1 MKPLALLLAI
11 LLFLSPICALAQAAP
26 ADDFNDNQSALFE
39 AVCWNM
45 DFPKNAQIQEA
56 IEYLC
61 KTDGIQ
67 VHLLLARVSQNPD
80 IFNMYGNQ
88 SELMLIDL
96 ESDTVITYAN
106 CTWPENAQITDKD
119 ILLNVLFSHWDSY
132 TLGYNPFVYMDSEIV
147 FPVSAEEI
155 AAVNA
160 ALTERFV
167 KPE

>member
-1 MKPLALLLAI
+1 MKPLALTLAI
-11 LLFLSPICALAQAAP
+11 LLFLSLICALAQAAP

-39 AVCWNM
+39 AVCWNV

-67 VHLLLARVSQNPD
+67 VHLLLARVSKNPD
-80 IFNMYGNQ
+80 IFNIYGNQ
-88 SELMLIDL
+88 SKLMLIDL

-147 FPVSAEEI
+147 FPVNAEEI

-160 ALTERFV
+160 ALTERFI